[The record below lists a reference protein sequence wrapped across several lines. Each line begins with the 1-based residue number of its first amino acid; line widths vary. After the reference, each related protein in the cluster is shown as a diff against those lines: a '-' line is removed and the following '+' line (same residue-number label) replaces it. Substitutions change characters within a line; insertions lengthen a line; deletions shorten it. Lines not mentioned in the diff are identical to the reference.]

1 MKRVPLSLVVTTLDN
16 AATLERC
23 LASAAFADE
32 IVVLD
37 SGSRDATEAIAR
49 RHGAR
54 WQVQPFA
61 GYGPQKQ
68 AAVNLA
74 SHDWVLLLD
83 ADEYLTETGRGA
95 IERAL
100 VAPTVAGFELPRRE
114 LVFWRLQHPASHH
127 NPMLRLFDRRRGRL
141 SDDGIHAQPVVDGP
155 VGRIAEPFVHLG
167 EPDIATKVAKIN
179 RYSDA
184 VATAKAARGV
194 RLPWLRMLLQPPFA
208 FFKSYVLRRR
218 FLSGG
223 AGFIGSML
231 DAVHVFLKYAKVV
244 EKRRMANGEWRMGG
258 EGRRSSGDDRGA

>member
-1 MKRVPLSLVVTTLDN
+1 MSRQPLSVVVTTLDN

-23 LASAAFADE
+23 LSSVAFAEDL
-32 IVVLD
+32 VVLD

-54 WQVQPFA
+54 WYVQPFA

-68 AAVNLA
+68 AAVALA
-74 SHDWVLLLD
+74 RHDWVLLLD
-83 ADEYLTETGRGA
+83 ADEELTPACRAA

-100 VAPTVAGFELPRRE
+100 VAPRVAGFRLPRRE
-114 LVFWRLQHPASHH
+114 LAFWRLQHRASHH
-127 NPMLRLFDRRRGRL
+127 NRMLRLFDRRRGRL

-155 VGRIAEPFVHLG
+155 VGTIAEPFIHRG

-184 VATAKAARGV
+184 VAAVKRDRGV
-194 RLPWLRMLLQPPFA
+194 RLAWLRLLLQPPLMFV
-208 FFKSYVLRRR
+208 KSYVLRRR

-223 AGFIGSML
+223 AGFIGSVL
-231 DAVHVFLKYAKVV
+231 DAVHVFLKYAKVI
-244 EKRRMANGEWRMGG
+244 
-258 EGRRSSGDDRGA
+258 EGRHKARDRPPAAED

>member
-1 MKRVPLSLVVTTLDN
+1 MKREPLSLVVTTLDS

-37 SGSRDATEAIAR
+37 SGSRDATAALAR
-49 RHGAR
+49 RFGAR
-54 WQVQPFA
+54 WHVQPFA

-68 AAVNLA
+68 AAVDLA

-83 ADEYLTETGRGA
+83 ADEYLTEAARVA

-100 VAPTVAGFELPRRE
+100 VAPTVAGFTLPRRE
-114 LVFWRLQHPASHH
+114 LVFWRLQHAASHH
-127 NPMLRLFDRRRGRL
+127 NAMLRLFDRRRGRL

-155 VGRIAEPFVHLG
+155 VGRIDEPFVHLG

-184 VATAKAARGV
+184 VAAAKAARGV
-194 RLPWLRMLLQPPFA
+194 RAPWLRMLLQPPFA

-218 FLSGG
+218 FLSGS
-223 AGFIGSML
+223 AGLIGSVL
-231 DAVHVFLKYAKVV
+231 DAVYVFLKYAKVV
-244 EKRRMANGEWRMGG
+244 ERRQLANDH
-258 EGRRSSGDDRGA
+258 RRSGADACGKPGNDDPM